1 MMDAR
6 KTEHG
11 EGEGRQFSGVSV
23 AVVGAGRVG
32 TAIASLIA
40 TQGGAVD
47 IWSRHRTTLSG
58 VRCHEGSEVPV
69 DVSRADLIVIA
80 VSDRAVTAV
89 ARKLQSAPLREGCC
103 VVHTSGAHGAKTI
116 LSPLGGV
123 AHLGT
128 LHPLVAIRSAE
139 QGIDVMPSAY
149 WMLEGHDTAVAL
161 CARWVESL
169 GARWVRLDAADLALY
184 HASAVVASNH
194 AVALWTAAGDTLRRL
209 GGLGPR
215 LASEMLWP
223 LLASTLDNVRALG
236 LPDALTGPLRR
247 GDVGTIREH
256 LRAIEAQAP
265 RLLASYRADAILA
278 AEILGENMGRDVS
291 SGKDLAKIVD
301 VLDVLR
307 ASAAQDVAEDDVH

>member
-1 MMDAR
+1 MTDAR
-6 KTEHG
+6 KTEHRE
-11 EGEGRQFSGVSV
+11 EGGRQFSGVSV

-40 TQGGAVD
+40 NQGNPVAM
-47 IWSRHRTTLSG
+47 WSRHRTSIPG
-58 VRCHEGSEVPV
+58 VRCHDGPEVPAALFRV
-69 DVSRADLIVIA
+69 DLIVIA
-80 VSDRAVTAV
+80 VSDRTVTDV

-103 VVHTSGAHGAKTI
+103 VVHTSGAHGAEAI
-116 LSPLGGV
+116 LAPLGGV

-169 GARWVRLDAADLALY
+169 GARWVRLVAADLALY

-194 AVALWTAAGDTLRRL
+194 AVALWTAAEDTLRRL

-215 LASEMLWP
+215 IASEMLWP

-236 LPDALTGPLRR
+236 LPDALTGPMRR
-247 GDVGTIREH
+247 GDIGTIREH
-256 LRAIEAQAP
+256 LRAIEDQAP

-291 SGKDLAKIVD
+291 SGKDLAKIAD
-301 VLDVLR
+301 VLRVLR
-307 ASAAQDVAEDDVH
+307 ASSAQDVAEDDVH